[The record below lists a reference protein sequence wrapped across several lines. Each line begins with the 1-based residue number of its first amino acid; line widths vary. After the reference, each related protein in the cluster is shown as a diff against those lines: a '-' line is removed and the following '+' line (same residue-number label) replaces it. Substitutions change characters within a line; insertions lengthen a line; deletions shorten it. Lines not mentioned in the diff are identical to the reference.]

1 MRVFAAGG
9 GPSRRAISERFQRLT
24 LANRLF
30 APDAISM
37 TYRGHWL
44 TENDVQAQPSEGR
57 GQRFE
62 SSWVRQFSA
71 IVSSAQ
77 QPIVQRSVSASS
89 ICSRCVHGVGL

>member
-1 MRVFAAGG
+1 MTVSVLCELPRHIARNDSRSRPFKVTVSPLKTPRRV
-9 GPSRRAISERFQRLT
+9 
-24 LANRLF
+24 
-30 APDAISM
+30 
-37 TYRGHWL
+37 
-44 TENDVQAQPSEGR
+44 PSEGR

-77 QPIVQRSVSASS
+77 QQLVQRSVSASS